1 MGFEINPIELASSY
15 GGKTEPPKTAGKAA
29 RVISADQKSKDQE
42 SVTTMQQEL
51 AKRLAQIDSDTAE
64 AASTSDPRYR
74 AKLLAGVESARND
87 IPGIKREITRLGGAA
102 ASAPA
107 EAASAPAE
115 AASAEAASAE
125 AASASGAGQGF
136 AIDPAALST
145 SFVGKGGAEEKPG
158 QSFSD
163 SQKAAG
169 AGLVA
174 GALYGARQNAKNAK
188 QPEPI
193 ANDSLAARLMEK
205 RMGLPAGAISAYE
218 HRLYGLTNP
227 QDIALDVAREI
238 NSAKPPAAP
247 VATGALPVAPT
258 GAAAGPR
265 AEPTMGAAQTE
276 PTADQ
281 VARILQG
288 GNGATLDTTGRAR
301 QAGYNIQT
309 AQEAAIMKTLIANGM
324 SEESARAYLAQM
336 PGLTATDSGVLIPR
350 STAVPTAGARPQAP
364 SVWTRPRAIGPVPWA
379 NEGQSSALGAMG
391 EVRPNEGQPSA
402 LGSMGEVR
410 PGAAPAAPA
419 QAAPAPAAPAQQIPS
434 ADQMASRIRAA
445 SARAHMLQRG
455 ANVGVRGAFGAPL
468 AAQAY
473 GMATQEEPTDWQQW
487 LSLFGG
493 GLGTFGPLTSKLP
506 FMGRVPVAG
515 PVGALAQ
522 VPYAIKHREEIA
534 RGMTLPDVVG
544 NPNVLTGPE
553 MFEKLPLFHIGD
565 R

>member
-1 MGFEINPIELASSY
+1 MGFEINPVELASSY
-15 GGKTEPPKTAGKAA
+15 GGKTEPPKSTEKAA

-74 AKLLAGVESARND
+74 AKLLAGIESARND

-115 AASAEAASAE
+115 AASAPAE
-125 AASASGAGQGF
+125 AASASGAGEGF
-136 AIDPAALST
+136 VIDPAALST
-145 SFVGKGGAEEKPG
+145 SFENKGGAKEKSEEF
-158 QSFSD
+158 FSD
-163 SQKAAG
+163 AQKAAG
-169 AGLVA
+169 AGAVA

-205 RMGLPAGAISAYE
+205 RMGLPAGTISEFE

-227 QDIALDVAREI
+227 QDIALDVARGMAPA
-238 NSAKPPAAP
+238 SAPATPAP
-247 VATGALPVAPT
+247 TGALPVAST
-258 GAAAGPR
+258 GAAVGSR
-265 AEPTMGAAQTE
+265 VEPTMGATQLE
-276 PTADQ
+276 PTAEQ
-281 VARILQG
+281 AARILQG
-288 GNGATLDTTGRAR
+288 GNSATLDTTGRAR
-301 QAGYNIQT
+301 QTGYNIQT

-324 SEESARAYLAQM
+324 SEESARAYLAKM

-364 SVWTRPRAIGPVPWA
+364 SVWNRSRAIGPVPWA
-379 NEGQSSALGAMG
+379 NNAQPSPLGTMG
-391 EVRPNEGQPSA
+391 EVQPSP

-410 PGAAPAAPA
+410 PGAAPAP
-419 QAAPAPAAPAQQIPS
+419 AAPAPAAPAAPAQQTPT
-434 ADQMASRIRAA
+434 DEQMANKIRAA

-455 ANVGVRGAFGAPL
+455 ANVAVRGAFGAPL

-522 VPYAIKHREEIA
+522 IPYAVKHREEIA

-544 NPNVLTGPE
+544 NPNLLTGSE

>member
-1 MGFEINPIELASSY
+1 MGFEINPDEITSSY
-15 GGKTEPPKTAGKAA
+15 IGKTEPSKSTGKAA
-29 RVISADQKSKDQE
+29 RVVSADQKAKDQDAL
-42 SVTTMQQEL
+42 TTLQQERT
-51 AKRLAQIDSDTAE
+51 KKLAQIESDTAA
-64 AASTSDPRYR
+64 AASTTDARYR
-74 AKLLAGVESARND
+74 QELEARVKTAKND
-87 IPGIKREITRLGGAA
+87 ITSLDREITRAGGTTAPAPTAA

-115 AASAEAASAE
+115 AAL
-125 AASASGAGQGF
+125 ASGAGEGF
-136 AIDPAALST
+136 AIDPAALSN
-145 SFVGKGGAEEKPG
+145 SFEDKGGAEEKSEE
-158 QSFSD
+158 SFSD
-163 SQKAAG
+163 AQKAAG
-169 AGLVA
+169 AGAVA

-188 QPEPI
+188 GPM
-193 ANDSLAARLMEK
+193 ADDSLAARLMER

-227 QDIALDVAREI
+227 QDIALDVARGMVPA
-238 NSAKPPAAP
+238 STPAAP
-247 VATGALPVAPT
+247 APTGALPVT
-258 GAAAGPR
+258 AAGPR
-265 AEPTMGAAQTE
+265 VEPTMGAAQVE

-288 GNGATLDTTGRAR
+288 GNSATLDTTGRAR
-301 QAGYNIQT
+301 QTGYNIQS

-324 SEESARAYLAQM
+324 SEESARAYLAGL

-350 STAVPTAGARPQAP
+350 STAVPTTGARPQTP
-364 SVWTRPRAIGPVPWA
+364 SVIKRPRAIGPAPWA
-379 NEGQSSALGAMG
+379 GDIQPSPLGTMG
-391 EVRPNEGQPSA
+391 EVRPNEGQSSA

-410 PGAAPAAPA
+410 PGAAPT
-419 QAAPAPAAPAQQIPS
+419 QAAPAPAAPAAPAQQTPS

-445 SARAHMLQRG
+445 STRARMLQRG

-468 AAQAY
+468 AAQGY

-534 RGMTLPDVVG
+534 RGMTLPDVLD
-544 NPNVLTGPE
+544 PALLTGPE

>member
-1 MGFEINPIELASSY
+1 MGFEINPVELTYSY
-15 GGKTEPPKTAGKAA
+15 GDKTEPSKAA
-29 RVISADQKSKDQE
+29 NKQARVVSADQKDKNQE
-42 SVTTMQQEL
+42 ALATLQQER
-51 AKRLAQIDSDTAE
+51 AERLAQIESDTAA
-64 AASTSDPRYR
+64 AASTTDARYR
-74 AKLLAGVESARND
+74 QELETRVKRAKND
-87 IPGIKREITRLGGAA
+87 ITSLDREITRAGGTA

-115 AASAEAASAE
+115 AASA
-125 AASASGAGQGF
+125 SGAEQEF
-136 AIDPAALST
+136 VISPDALST
-145 SFVGKGGAEEKPG
+145 SFEGKGGAEEKPG

-205 RMGLPAGAISAYE
+205 RMGLPAGTISAYE

-227 QDIALDVAREI
+227 QDIALDMARGM
-238 NSAKPPAAP
+238 APATPAP
-247 VATGALPVAPT
+247 TGGLPVAST
-258 GAAAGPR
+258 GAAL
-265 AEPTMGAAQTE
+265 E
-276 PTADQ
+276 PTAEQ
-281 VARILQG
+281 AARILQG
-288 GNGATLDTTGRAR
+288 GNSATLDTTGRAR

-309 AQEAAIMKTLIANGM
+309 AQEAAIIKTLIANGI
-324 SEESARAYLAQM
+324 SEESARAYLARM
-336 PGLTATDSGVLIPR
+336 PGLTATDSGILIPR
-350 STAVPTAGARPQAP
+350 STAAPTAGPRPQTP
-364 SVWTRPRAIGPVPWA
+364 DVWRRSRATGPVPWA
-379 NEGQSSALGAMG
+379 NGAQPSPLGTMG
-391 EVRPNEGQPSA
+391 EAQPSP

-419 QAAPAPAAPAQQIPS
+419 PAAPAAPAQQTPT
-434 ADQMASRIRAA
+434 AEQMANKIRAA
-445 SARAHMLQRG
+445 SSRAHTLQRG
-455 ANVGVRGAFGAPL
+455 ANVAVRGAFGAPL

-473 GMATQEEPTDWQQW
+473 NMGTQEEPIDWTQW

-493 GLGTFGPLTSKLP
+493 GLGTFGPLTSKIP
-506 FMGRVPVAG
+506 RVAGRVPVAG
-515 PVGALAQ
+515 TLATLAQ
-522 VPYAIKHREEIA
+522 VPYAVKHREEIA

-544 NPNVLTGPE
+544 DPNMLTGPE

>member
-1 MGFEINPIELASSY
+1 MGFEINPVELASSY
-15 GGKTEPPKTAGKAA
+15 GGKTEPPKAAGKTA
-29 RVISADQKSKDQE
+29 RVISADEKAKNQE

-64 AASTSDPRYR
+64 AASTPDPRYR

-87 IPGIKREITRLGGAA
+87 IPGIKREITRLGNAAASAPVEA

-115 AASAEAASAE
+115 AASA
-125 AASASGAGQGF
+125 SGAGEGF
-136 AIDPAALST
+136 VIDPAALST
-145 SFVGKGGAEEKPG
+145 SFENKSGAEEKPK

-163 SQKAAG
+163 SQKAAA

-188 QPEPI
+188 KLEPI
-193 ANDSLAARLMEK
+193 ANDSLAARLMER
-205 RMGLPAGAISAYE
+205 RMGLPAGTISEFE

-227 QDIALDVAREI
+227 QDIALDVARGMAPA
-238 NSAKPPAAP
+238 STPAAP
-247 VATGALPVAPT
+247 APTGALPVAST
-258 GAAAGPR
+258 GTAAGPR
-265 AEPTMGAAQTE
+265 VEPTMGAAQVE

-288 GNGATLDTTGRAR
+288 GNSATLDTTGRAR
-301 QAGYNIQT
+301 QTGYNIQT

-324 SEESARAYLAQM
+324 SEESARAYLAGL

-364 SVWTRPRAIGPVPWA
+364 SVWNRSRAIGPVPWA
-379 NEGQSSALGAMG
+379 GDIQISPLGGMG
-391 EVRPNEGQPSA
+391 EVRPNEGQSSA
-402 LGSMGEVR
+402 LGGMGEVR
-410 PGAAPAAPA
+410 PGAAPT
-419 QAAPAPAAPAQQIPS
+419 QAAPAPAAPAAPAQQTPT

-468 AAQAY
+468 VAQAY
-473 GMATQEEPTDWQQW
+473 GMATQEEPTDWTQW

-544 NPNVLTGPE
+544 NPNVLTGSE

>member
-29 RVISADQKSKDQE
+29 RVVSADQKAKDQE

-64 AASTSDPRYR
+64 AASTPDPRYR

-115 AASAEAASAE
+115 AASA
-125 AASASGAGQGF
+125 SGAGQGF

-145 SFVGKGGAEEKPG
+145 SFVGKGGAKEKPE

-163 SQKAAG
+163 AQKAAG

-205 RMGLPAGAISAYE
+205 QMGLPAGTISAYE

-227 QDIALDVAREI
+227 QDIALDMARGM
-238 NSAKPPAAP
+238 APASTPATPAP
-247 VATGALPVAPT
+247 TGALPVAPT

-265 AEPTMGAAQTE
+265 VEPTMGAAQVE

-288 GNGATLDTTGRAR
+288 GNSATLDTTGRAR
-301 QAGYNIQT
+301 QTGYNIQT

-336 PGLTATDSGVLIPR
+336 PGLTATDSGILIPR

-364 SVWTRPRAIGPVPWA
+364 SVWKRPRAIGPVPWA
-379 NEGQSSALGAMG
+379 NDA
-391 EVRPNEGQPSA
+391 QPSP

-410 PGAAPAAPA
+410 PGAAPATPA
-419 QAAPAPAAPAQQIPS
+419 QTAPAPAAPAAPAQQTPS
-434 ADQMASRIRAA
+434 ADQMANKIRAA
-445 SARAHMLQRG
+445 SARAHTLQRG
-455 ANVGVRGAFGAPL
+455 ANVGVRGAFGAPEF
-468 AAQAY
+468 AQAY
-473 GMATQEEPTDWQQW
+473 GMATQEEPTDWTQW

-493 GLGTFGPLTSKLP
+493 GLGAFGPLTSKIP
-506 FMGRVPVAG
+506 RVAGRVPVAG
-515 PVGALAQ
+515 TLAALAQ
-522 VPYAIKHREEIA
+522 VPYAVKHREEIA
-534 RGMTLPDVVG
+534 RGMTLPDVVAD
-544 NPNVLTGPE
+544 PNMLTGPE

>member
-1 MGFEINPIELASSY
+1 MGFEINPVELASSY
-15 GGKTEPPKTAGKAA
+15 GGKTEPPKAAEKTA
-29 RVISADQKSKDQE
+29 RVISADEKAKNQE
-42 SVTTMQQEL
+42 SVTIMQQEL

-64 AASTSDPRYR
+64 AASTPDPRYR
-74 AKLLAGVESARND
+74 AKLLAGVERARND

-115 AASAEAASAE
+115 AASAPADAASAPAD

-136 AIDPAALST
+136 AIDPAELSN
-145 SFVGKGGAEEKPG
+145 SFAGKNDAEKKP
-158 QSFSD
+158 
-163 SQKAAG
+163 QKAAG

-193 ANDSLAARLMEK
+193 ANDSLAARLMER

-218 HRLYGLTNP
+218 HKLYGLTNP
-227 QDIALDVAREI
+227 QDIALDVARGM
-238 NSAKPPAAP
+238 APASTP
-247 VATGALPVAPT
+247 ATPAPT
-258 GAAAGPR
+258 GGLPVRVEPSFGSTRMAPSNAYMVSGEGPTQVYNYALSLGLSPTQAMQAVDNTKEEGGAHYIKSQARTGELKAQKMFPAGTTSLPEAPSIVVPVSAGGGPR
-265 AEPTMGAAQTE
+265 
-276 PTADQ
+276 
-281 VARILQG
+281 
-288 GNGATLDTTGRAR
+288 
-301 QAGYNIQT
+301 
-309 AQEAAIMKTLIANGM
+309 
-324 SEESARAYLAQM
+324 
-336 PGLTATDSGVLIPR
+336 
-350 STAVPTAGARPQAP
+350 PQSP
-364 SVWTRPRAIGPVPWA
+364 DVWKRPRAIGPVPWA
-379 NEGQSSALGAMG
+379 NEGQS
-391 EVRPNEGQPSA
+391 SA

-419 QAAPAPAAPAQQIPS
+419 QAAPAQQTPT
-434 ADQMASRIRAA
+434 ADQMASQIRAA

-455 ANVGVRGAFGAPL
+455 ANVAVRGAFGAPL

-473 GMATQEEPTDWQQW
+473 GMATQEEPTDWTQW

-515 PVGALAQ
+515 SVGALAQ
-522 VPYAIKHREEIA
+522 IPYAVKHREEIA

-544 NPNVLTGPE
+544 NPNVLTGSE